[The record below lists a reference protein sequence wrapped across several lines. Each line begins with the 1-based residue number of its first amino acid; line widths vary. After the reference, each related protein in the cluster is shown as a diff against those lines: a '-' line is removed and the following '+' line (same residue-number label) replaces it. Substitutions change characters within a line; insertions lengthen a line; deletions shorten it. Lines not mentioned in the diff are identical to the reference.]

1 MGERMKPAISLSLA
15 AAAAVT
21 LSSCIVV
28 EPVPDRPYRPDHSHG
43 GGGNGGNYGG
53 AAREARREG
62 YEVGRSD
69 ARRGY
74 SSNVYRHRNEVRP
87 SLFDEFADGYREGYR
102 DGSRGGGYNDPRD
115 DDKFGPETFRNGYR
129 YGKLDAERRLSPNY
143 RRHAD
148 SYRSK
153 FESSFR
159 EGYEKGYRENLRHRR

>member
-1 MGERMKPAISLSLA
+1 MDGRMKPAFSLTLA

-43 GGGNGGNYGG
+43 GGGGNYGG

-62 YEVGRSD
+62 YEIGRSD

-74 SSNVYRHRNEVRP
+74 SSNVNRHRGEVRP

-102 DGSRGGGYNDPRD
+102 DASRGGGYNDPRD
-115 DDKFGPETFRNGYR
+115 DDKFGPETYRNGYR
-129 YGKLDAERRLSPNY
+129 YGKLDAERHRSPNY
-143 RRHAD
+143 RRY
-148 SYRSK
+148 SGQYRPK

-159 EGYEKGYRENLRHRR
+159 EGYEKGYRENVRHRR